1 MGGIWGLIRGSED
14 NDDEEGG
21 IDISLGNILR
31 VMAFTHKKESQDKE
45 QLVRIADSLDSLTK
59 RLDHIEGI
67 IDPHSTGP
75 KERRKSSRLSLR
87 GEAMT
92 AVSEGGESV
101 DMDTEEDA
109 SHTTEPKEEGDD
121 LINPFWIEDRD
132 LGRGEVD
139 YLSGPE
145 VQFWKDLIEKYL
157 FPIDADKAKQAL
169 IAAGLKEL
177 RDKSVFFFAM
187 FNALFVL
194 IVFMLTLNKDI
205 LHIDWPFG
213 VKTNI
218 TITDDNQVLVTKEY
232 LHLEPIG
239 IVLVFF
245 FFSIIVI
252 QFVAMLFHRFG
263 TISHILAST
272 ELNCS
277 CSKKEDVQSDQD
289 LIEKNAVEIVKQ
301 MQRLKGI
308 DGDYDSDSAASNRL
322 AHRRTIQN
330 LERTRQNK
338 KRAIGA
344 LDVAFKKRFFALSGE
359 DEAPLM
365 DGQEQNSQTPILGA
379 KLPMRRETLK
389 AIEVARDQ
397 LISNLHNERK
407 GSKMQTLGA
416 SNPHNNNKEK
426 HRNNTRITGDTI
438 DQVFQPNGGI
448 ENPAFDVPSSNTDD
462 ESSTR
467 NSSTR
472 LRHIPWKDRNV
483 SSSDQGNTSSATSKM

>member
-1 MGGIWGLIRGSED
+1 
-14 NDDEEGG
+14 
-21 IDISLGNILR
+21 
-31 VMAFTHKKESQDKE
+31 
-45 QLVRIADSLDSLTK
+45 
-59 RLDHIEGI
+59 
-67 IDPHSTGP
+67 
-75 KERRKSSRLSLR
+75 LSLR

-92 AVSEGGESV
+92 AVSEGGESLG
-101 DMDTEEDA
+101 MDTEEES
-109 SHTTEPKEEGDD
+109 SHTTEHREERDD
-121 LINPFWIEDRD
+121 LINPYWIEDKD
-132 LGRGEVD
+132 FERGEVD

-145 VQFWKDLIEKYL
+145 IQFWKDLIDKYL
-157 FPIDADKAKQAL
+157 FPIDKDDVKQAQ
-169 IAAGLKEL
+169 ITAGLKEL

-218 TITDDNQVLVTKEY
+218 TITEDARVLVSKEY

-272 ELNCS
+272 ELNFF
-277 CSKKEDVQSDQD
+277 CSKKEDIQSDQD

-338 KRAIGA
+338 KRAIGT

-365 DGQEQNSQTPILGA
+365 DGQKQNSQTPILGA

-397 LISNLHNERK
+397 LITNLHNERK

-462 ESSTR
+462 ESSTTR
-467 NSSTR
+467 NSTATR

>member
-1 MGGIWGLIRGSED
+1 MSESGDTVDLDSED
-14 NDDEEGG
+14 D
-21 IDISLGNILR
+21 
-31 VMAFTHKKESQDKE
+31 KSQD
-45 QLVRIADSLDSLTK
+45 
-59 RLDHIEGI
+59 
-67 IDPHSTGP
+67 
-75 KERRKSSRLSLR
+75 
-87 GEAMT
+87 
-92 AVSEGGESV
+92 
-101 DMDTEEDA
+101 
-109 SHTTEPKEEGDD
+109 TEPKEERDD
-121 LINPFWIEDRD
+121 LINPYWIEDRD

-139 YLSGPE
+139 HLSGVE
-145 VQFWKDLIEKYL
+145 IQFWKDLIDKYL
-157 FPIDADKAKQAL
+157 HPIDADKQKEAQVKQ
-169 IAAGLKEL
+169 GLTEL
-177 RDKSVFFFAM
+177 RNKAVFFFSV

-194 IVFMLTLNKDI
+194 IVFMLTLHKDT

-213 VKTNI
+213 VKENI
-218 TITDDNQVLVTKEY
+218 TYTEDEQVIITKEY

-245 FFSIIVI
+245 FFAIVVI

-272 ELNCS
+272 ELNC
-277 CSKKEDVQSDQD
+277 CSKKEDVLSNEE

-301 MQRLKGI
+301 MQRLRGL

-322 AHRRTIQN
+322 AQRKTIQN
-330 LERTRQNK
+330 LERNRTNK
-338 KRAIGA
+338 KRAIGT

-365 DGQEQNSQTPILGA
+365 DNQKQSSQTPILGA
-379 KLPMRRETLK
+379 KLPPMRRETMK
-389 AIEVARDQ
+389 AIEVARDH
-397 LISNLHNERK
+397 LISNYNQERK
-407 GSKMQTLGA
+407 GYKMQTLGA

-462 ESSTR
+462 ESSTTR
-467 NSSTR
+467 NSTTSTR